1 MTNKNDDDKDRQ
13 LEKELLALERQYWN
27 ALKDRDV
34 ETVVRL
40 SDDTTLVTG
49 AQGVGA
55 LEKEKLGAMIEKATY
70 EIREFQID
78 ERVQMRKLAENVAIL
93 AYKVHEELVVD
104 GAPVTIDA
112 ADASTWVRKNGRW
125 VCALHTESLL
135 GDPYGRDRGT
145 RVDAPN

>member
-1 MTNKNDDDKDRQ
+1 MDIKDKD
-13 LEKELLALERQYWN
+13 LEKELLALEKQYWN
-27 ALKDRDV
+27 ALKDRDI

-40 SDDTTLVTG
+40 SDDTTVVTG

-55 LEKEKLGAMIEKATY
+55 MEKQRLAGMIEKATY
-70 EIREFQID
+70 EIRDFEID
-78 ERVQMRKLAENVAIL
+78 ERVQMRKLAEDVAIL
-93 AYKVHEELVVD
+93 AYKVHEDLIVD
-104 GAPVTIDA
+104 GAPVSIDA

-135 GDPYGRDRGT
+135 GDPFGRDRGT